1 MRLHRVLP
9 EYQDKVK
16 LRLRPFPLEIR
27 GGGGGHEGVPRA
39 LLEQEWWLAALQ
51 EPAATFAPF
60 TGDDFP
66 TTTLPAFDAVWSA
79 ARQGADAAL
88 TLDLAVRRAFFAGG
102 RNIGR
107 KDVLLD
113 VAKEAGLDTAAI
125 ARDLDGGTA
134 REAVLAEAREG
145 AERFK
150 VRGTPTLMTADGT
163 KLRLPIA
170 YPLIRDGRVV
180 GVGKLP
186 CAGEDCLAATRTLLD
201 QALRTPPAA

>member
-9 EYQDKVK
+9 EYEGRVK
-16 LRLRPFPLEIR
+16 LRVRPFPLEIR
-27 GGGGGHEGVPRA
+27 SGGGGHAGVPRA
-39 LLEQEWWLAALQ
+39 LLEQEWWLAAIQ
-51 EPAATFAPF
+51 EPAATFAPY

-79 ARQGADAAL
+79 ARQGEGAAL

-107 KDVLLD
+107 KEVLLD
-113 VAKEAGLDTAAI
+113 VAHEVGLGVAAI
-125 ARDLDGGTA
+125 GRDLDGTA
-134 REAVLAEAREG
+134 ARDAVLAEAREG
-145 AERFK
+145 AEQHH
-150 VRGTPTLMTADGT
+150 VRGTPTLTTADGT

-186 CAGEDCLAATRTLLD
+186 CAGEDCLAATRALLD